1 VTTPPT
7 PAPGWQRWTTLAAIG
22 AVGGVLSGAMGVGG
36 GILMVPLLLA
46 LARMDERRAATTSL
60 AAIVPAALVGSAS
73 YLARGQADLSLA
85 AALAVGGMAGS
96 LIGTRLLHR
105 IPLPTLRWMF
115 VGLLVLVAVRMALSV
130 PARGT
135 SLELTP
141 LLVLAL
147 LGVGVF
153 IGIASG
159 LFGIGGGVIVV
170 PALILLFGVDDLLA
184 KGTSLLVM
192 LPTAALG
199 TVVNA
204 RAGQVDL
211 REGVAVGLP
220 ATMMSFV
227 GVAVA
232 FVLPARTAAV
242 VFAALLVVAAVRL
255 ATVALRGGRRDRP
268 TDPLAGPG
276 AG

>member
-1 VTTPPT
+1 
-7 PAPGWQRWTTLAAIG
+7 
-22 AVGGVLSGAMGVGG
+22 MGVGG